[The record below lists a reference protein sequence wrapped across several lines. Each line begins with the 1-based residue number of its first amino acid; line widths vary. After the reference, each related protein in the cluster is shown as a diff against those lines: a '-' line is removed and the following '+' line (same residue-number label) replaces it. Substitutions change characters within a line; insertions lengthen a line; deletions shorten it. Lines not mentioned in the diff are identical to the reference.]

1 MEFITAYGPKLKV
14 ELDCGTESMTQQSF
28 KQECD
33 INYILRKAHKTG
45 LIEHVNTYQGDYSDV
60 SNVPTY
66 QEALQVLHDADSAFS
81 SLPSDLRKR
90 FSNDPQ
96 EFLDFVHN
104 PDNTNAMAEMGLLK
118 PSAAVVELAQQQVET
133 QPAPEA

>member
-1 MEFITAYGPKLKV
+1 MEFVSAYSEKLKV
-14 ELDCGTESMTQQSF
+14 KLATGSDSVTQQCF

-33 INYILRKAHKTG
+33 INFILSKARKTG
-45 LIEHVNTYQGDYSDV
+45 LIDHVNMYKGDYSDV

-66 QEALQVLHDADSAFS
+66 QEALQVINDASQAFS
-81 SLPSDLRKR
+81 TLPSDIRKR

-104 PDNTNAMAEMGLLK
+104 PDNIDSMIEMGLMK
-118 PSAAVVELAQQQVET
+118 PSASVVEPAPQPVPT
-133 QPAPEA
+133 QPEPEA